1 MIHITP
7 QAARQVRDLVAEK
20 NSSEEMGLRLA
31 IERGGCAGLQ
41 YAMTLGPKKSE
52 DILLEHAGA
61 KIFIDAPSSEQLAD
75 CTLDY
80 EEELAGSGFRIINP
94 KAVRSCGCGTSFEP
108 KEKANPVKGK
118 E

>member
-1 MIHITP
+1 MIHITT
-7 QAARQVRDLVAEK
+7 QAAKQVRDLVTEK
-20 NSSEEMGLRLA
+20 NTSEETGLRLA

-41 YAMTLGPKKSE
+41 YAMTLGPRKLE
-52 DILLEHAGA
+52 DTLVECDGA
-61 KIFIDAPSSEQLAD
+61 KIFIDAQSSDQLAG

-108 KEKANPVKGK
+108 KKVAS
-118 E
+118 